1 MPTYEYTCT
10 DCDDK
15 KQIVRGINDKSED
28 VFCDACKTEMKR
40 VYSVGAITFNGS
52 GFYRTDK

>member
-1 MPTYEYTCT
+1 MPTYEYTCK
-10 DCDDK
+10 DCDTK
-15 KQIVRGINDKSED
+15 KQIVRGINDKSD
-28 VFCDACKTEMKR
+28 NVLCDSCKNEMKR